1 MARATRGSRRTL
13 RSFWRP
19 LAELKMTCWPSKSH
33 HTGVTCGRPSGMRV
47 PRLAKARFWKRS
59 AYFSGITLDIAD
71 SPGLRDSLLNYG
83 CPDYSSLSGEFDL
96 MPMTSAP
103 AGKSP
108 RIFCLWFVLF
118 LVASPLLSQQSSV
131 QPPPTI
137 VFMTDFGVLDDS
149 VALCK
154 GVMYGIAPNLRI
166 VDLTHQ
172 VNAFSIRD
180 GARFLFG
187 ATPYFPSGTVF
198 VAVVDPG
205 VGSSRKAVVVKSK
218 RGQFFVLPD
227 NGLMTMVEDRDG
239 IESIREVTNPDWMVG
254 AKISSTFHGRDIFS
268 PVGAHV
274 ARGDD
279 WTQVGPVA
287 TELVR
292 LDLKPATVDN
302 KGLSGEV
309 IALDGPFGNLITNIS
324 ADDFLQLGY
333 QRGDK
338 LKVTIAGR
346 EVEMPFVR
354 TFSDVPL
361 KQPLL
366 FIDSRGRAS
375 FALNQSNFAAAYD
388 ISPPQPVFIP
398 RKGH

>member
-1 MARATRGSRRTL
+1 MRI
-13 RSFWRP
+13 
-19 LAELKMTCWPSKSH
+19 PS
-33 HTGVTCGRPSGMRV
+33 TP
-47 PRLAKARFWKRS
+47 AKE
-59 AYFSGITLDIAD
+59 
-71 SPGLRDSLLNYG
+71 
-83 CPDYSSLSGEFDL
+83 SS
-96 MPMTSAP
+96 
-103 AGKSP
+103 
-108 RIFCLWFVLF
+108 RIFRLWLVFFL
-118 LVASPLLSQQSSV
+118 LVASPLLAQQADV
-131 QPPPTI
+131 EPPPTV
-137 VFMTDFGVLDDS
+137 VFMTDFGLADDS

-154 GVMYGIAPNLRI
+154 GVMYGIAPHLRI

-187 ATPYFPSGTVF
+187 ATPYFPAATVF

-239 IESIREVTNPDWMVG
+239 IEAIREITNPDWMVG

-268 PVGAHV
+268 SVGAHL

-279 WTQVGPVA
+279 WTRVGPPVK
-287 TELVR
+287 ELVR
-292 LDLKPATVDN
+292 LDLKPARLDG

-309 IALDGPFGNLITNIS
+309 IALDGRFGNLITNIS
-324 ADDFLQLGY
+324 AEDFLKLGY

-338 LKVTIAGR
+338 LKLTIAGR
-346 EVEMPFVR
+346 ELEMPFVR

-375 FALNQSNFAAAYD
+375 FALNQASFAAAYD
-388 ISPPQPVFIP
+388 IDPPQPIFIP
-398 RKGH
+398 CKAH